1 MCAQNLTAGRINLV
15 AQAWGQRLRDAIPKF
30 HPDDLYCGRA
40 FLQGRKAAN
49 CLDAELFVISAGY
62 GLVSERD
69 KLAPYSLTVLPG
81 KADSIARKVP
91 RSEWSPN
98 SWWRMLGGNTPAE
111 TDLCAMLAQ
120 RQFDLILMSLSAG
133 YAHLIADEL
142 RRLAPDQKPRLRI
155 FCAGGNPHLP
165 PVVADNMMPYDARL
179 DGPDSPIKGTM
190 SDFSGRALHH
200 YARCVMDSVVKG
212 MNLAEDKT
220 DLMTMMAEWTPPD
233 RPSRERQ
240 TDEEI
245 IAFILNAWSGTGG
258 SLSTSL
264 RLLRDSGRACKQ
276 ERFHDLFC
284 RAAIQRDAHW
294 KDVT

>member
-15 AQAWGQRLRDAIPKF
+15 AQAWGRRLRDATPKF
-30 HPDDLYCGRA
+30 RPDELYCGRA

-81 KADSIARKVP
+81 KADSIVRKVP

-98 SWWRMLGGNTPAE
+98 FWWRMLGGNTPAE
-111 TDLCAMLAQ
+111 TNLCALLAQ

-133 YAHLIADEL
+133 YAHLISDEL
-142 RRLAPDQKPRLRI
+142 RRLTPDQKPRLRI
-155 FCAGGNPHLP
+155 FCAGRNQHLP
-165 PVVADNMMPYDARL
+165 TAVTDNMMPYDARL

-212 MNLAEDKT
+212 MNLAEDKR
-220 DLMTMMAEWTPPD
+220 DLKTMIAGWTPPN

-245 IAFILNAWSGTGG
+245 IAFILNAWCSTGG
-258 SLSTSL
+258 RLNASL
-264 RLLRDSGRACKQ
+264 RLLRDSGRACEQK
-276 ERFHDLFC
+276 RFRDLFF
-284 RAAIQRDAHW
+284 RAAVQRDAQR

>member
-1 MCAQNLTAGRINLV
+1 
-15 AQAWGQRLRDAIPKF
+15 
-30 HPDDLYCGRA
+30 
-40 FLQGRKAAN
+40 
-49 CLDAELFVISAGY
+49 
-62 GLVSERD
+62 
-69 KLAPYSLTVLPG
+69 
-81 KADSIARKVP
+81 
-91 RSEWSPN
+91 
-98 SWWRMLGGNTPAE
+98 
-111 TDLCAMLAQ
+111 
-120 RQFDLILMSLSAG
+120 
-133 YAHLIADEL
+133 
-142 RRLAPDQKPRLRI
+142 
-155 FCAGGNPHLP
+155 
-165 PVVADNMMPYDARL
+165 
-179 DGPDSPIKGTM
+179 M

-233 RPSRERQ
+233 RPRRERQ

-258 SLSTSL
+258 SLSASL